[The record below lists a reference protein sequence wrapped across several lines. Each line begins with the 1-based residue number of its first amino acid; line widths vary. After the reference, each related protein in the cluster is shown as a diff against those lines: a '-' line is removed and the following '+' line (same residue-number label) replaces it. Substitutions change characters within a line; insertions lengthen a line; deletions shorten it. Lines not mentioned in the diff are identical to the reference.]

1 MAHSEDMTWLLEAQ
15 AYWPSYNSPYF
26 EEIYTASGWPAMAS
40 KYGDWFTYDKTP
52 RARIF
57 KRDHSK

>member
-57 KRDHSK
+57 